1 MFNRLKKLVLVTSFS
16 LCFMLISAQIISFA
30 EVRDLKDS
38 AVAAW
43 SFEGNLED
51 ITDNGNDG
59 KKLGKTTFVA
69 GKFGKAIRLSGKGDG
84 VITPKLAP
92 MNEVTVA
99 HWSKCTGR
107 IGAWRVW
114 INVDG
119 WQKGAVHHQLYPGN
133 EIGWSI
139 HTNKP
144 TDVQAKLLIDDKQKG
159 KWHHIAVVY
168 SAGQKNVKFYING
181 ELNNEGK
188 YTSVGPAILGPARI
202 GSWDGGGRDYEGE
215 IDEFA
220 IFNTAL
226 SATDIK
232 SIATKSLAT
241 VLSGDTSVDAVG
253 KATAV
258 WARIRAVY

>member
-1 MFNRLKKLVLVTSFS
+1 MFKRLILVTVLALYLMFLSTK
-16 LCFMLISAQIISFA
+16 IIDFA
-30 EVRDLKDS
+30 EAKGLKDS

-43 SFEGNLED
+43 SFDGNFKD
-51 ITDNGNDG
+51 MTANGHDG
-59 KKLGKTTFVA
+59 KIMGKTKFVD
-69 GKFGKAIRLSGKGDG
+69 GKFGKAISLSGKGDG
-84 VITPKLAP
+84 VTTPELPK
-92 MNEVTVA
+92 MDEVTVA

-133 EIGWSI
+133 QIGWSI
-139 HTNKP
+139 HTNTP

-159 KWHHIAVVY
+159 KWNHIAVVY

-181 ELNNEGK
+181 ELNSEGK

-215 IDEFA
+215 IDEFV

-226 SATDIK
+226 SATQIK

-241 VLSGDTSVDAVG
+241 VLSGDTSVDAIG

-258 WARIRAVY
+258 WAKIRAVY